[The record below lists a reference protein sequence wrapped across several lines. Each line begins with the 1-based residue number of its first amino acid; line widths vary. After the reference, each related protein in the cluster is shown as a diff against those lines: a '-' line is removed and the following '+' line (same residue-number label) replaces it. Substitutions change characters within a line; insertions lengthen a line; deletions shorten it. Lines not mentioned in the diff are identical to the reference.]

1 MIAALRTPRHA
12 ITFHHSTTHPSTRIS
27 TPIESLNTSPSGKSK
42 VENVISRVLD
52 LTGMRK
58 LNALLDGKRDA
69 KDHEAVNKGS
79 GGDGYKRELKM
90 EDATASMLDLQS
102 ALRTI
107 PRENDAMYPES
118 PLLRGLGKAA
128 KILGLDEDERP
139 LVTSDRRAS
148 KEEYIHSHSFAS
160 GDDDA
165 EVPPGAAR
173 RHFCSA
179 LTSED
184 DAHSLFPATRCC
196 WGGHVGPT
204 YLDHTQDID
213 QVSLQSSIAPSP
225 VKAYKPTPFPSPR
238 TNPPIVEQALADT
251 HPSIAF
257 GYYGRDR
264 TGWARQKPY
273 PYMMERDVEQV
284 YGLAGRDAIEHYS
297 RYPAMPKRQL
307 VN

>member
-1 MIAALRTPRHA
+1 
-12 ITFHHSTTHPSTRIS
+12 
-27 TPIESLNTSPSGKSK
+27 
-42 VENVISRVLD
+42 
-52 LTGMRK
+52 
-58 LNALLDGKRDA
+58 
-69 KDHEAVNKGS
+69 
-79 GGDGYKRELKM
+79 M
-90 EDATASMLDLQS
+90 EDAVASMLDLQS

-107 PRENDAMYPES
+107 PREDDTMYPES
-118 PLLRGLGKAA
+118 PLLRGSGKAA
-128 KILGLDEDERP
+128 RILGLDEDERP
-139 LVTSDRRAS
+139 QHAMSKRRAS
-148 KEEYIHSHSFAS
+148 RVFECEYFDSHSLPS
-160 GDDDA
+160 PDA
-165 EVPPGAAR
+165 EVPPGAGR

-179 LTSED
+179 LDVDD

-204 YLDHTQDID
+204 YLDHTQDSEE
-213 QVSLQSSIAPSP
+213 VSLQSSIAPSP
-225 VKAYKPTPFPSPR
+225 VKGYERTPFPSPR
-238 TNPPIVEQALADT
+238 TGPPIVEQAPPVT

-307 VN
+307 IN

>member
-1 MIAALRTPRHA
+1 
-12 ITFHHSTTHPSTRIS
+12 
-27 TPIESLNTSPSGKSK
+27 
-42 VENVISRVLD
+42 VISRVLD
-52 LTGMRK
+52 FTGMRK
-58 LNALLDGKRDA
+58 LNALLDGKRDTRVHGA
-69 KDHEAVNKGS
+69 GHKGS
-79 GGDGYKRELKM
+79 GDDVYKRDLEM
-90 EDATASMLDLQS
+90 ENTAASMLDLQS

-107 PRENDAMYPES
+107 PREDDSMYPES

-128 KILGLDEDERP
+128 RILGLDEDERP
-139 LVTSDRRAS
+139 LAMSERRVSKAL

-160 GDDDA
+160 DDDDA
-165 EVPPGAAR
+165 EVPSAR

-179 LTSED
+179 LNSDD

-213 QVSLQSSIAPSP
+213 QVSLRSSIAPSP
-225 VKAYKPTPFPSPR
+225 VKAYKPTPVSSPGM
-238 TNPPIVEQALADT
+238 TPLFTDQPLSTTE
-251 HPSIAF
+251 HSIAF

-297 RYPAMPKRQL
+297 RYPAMPRRQL

>member
-1 MIAALRTPRHA
+1 MA
-12 ITFHHSTTHPSTRIS
+12 
-27 TPIESLNTSPSGKSK
+27 K
-42 VENVISRVLD
+42 VENMISRVLD
-52 LTGMRK
+52 FTGMKK
-58 LNALLDGKRDA
+58 LNALLDMKRDM
-69 KDHEAVNKGS
+69 KDHGGNKGT
-79 GGDGYKRELKM
+79 GDDGYKKELGDQ
-90 EDATASMLDLQS
+90 DAAASMLDLQS

-107 PRENDAMYPES
+107 PREDDSMYPES

-128 KILGLDEDERP
+128 RILGVDEDEQPHRM
-139 LVTSDRRAS
+139 SNKRAS
-148 KEEYIHSHSFAS
+148 KALEVEDFDSHSLAL
-160 GDDDA
+160 DDV

-179 LTSED
+179 LSSED
-184 DAHSLFPATRCC
+184 DAYSLFPATRCC
-196 WGGHVGPT
+196 WGGDVGPT

-213 QVSLQSSIAPSP
+213 QVSLRSSIAPSP
-225 VKAYKPTPFPSPR
+225 VKAYKPTRVSSAGMTPLIAAQPLS
-238 TNPPIVEQALADT
+238 TTD
-251 HPSIAF
+251 HSIAF

-284 YGLAGRDAIEHYS
+284 DVLAGRDAIEQYS

>member
-12 ITFHHSTTHPSTRIS
+12 ITHHHPTTHPSTRIS
-27 TPIESLNTSPSGKSK
+27 TPIESRSTSPSGMAK
-42 VENVISRVLD
+42 VENMISRVLD
-52 LTGMRK
+52 FTGMRK
-58 LNALLDGKRDA
+58 LNALLDSKRDT
-69 KDHEAVNKGS
+69 KDNGNKGS
-79 GGDGYKRELKM
+79 GDDGYKRGWDM
-90 EDATASMLDLQS
+90 DDAVASVLDLQS

-107 PRENDAMYPES
+107 PREDDSRCPES

-128 KILGLDEDERP
+128 RILGVDEDERP
-139 LVTSDRRAS
+139 HRMSNKRAS
-148 KEEYIHSHSFAS
+148 KVLKVEDFDSHSLAS
-160 GDDDA
+160 DAA
-165 EVPPGAAR
+165 EVPSGAAR

-179 LTSED
+179 LSSED
-184 DAHSLFPATRCC
+184 D
-196 WGGHVGPT
+196 VGPT

-213 QVSLQSSIAPSP
+213 QVSLRSSIAPSP

-238 TNPPIVEQALADT
+238 VNPPFAEAPLSTTQQ
-251 HPSIAF
+251 SIAF

>member
-1 MIAALRTPRHA
+1 MMAVLRTPRHA
-12 ITFHHSTTHPSTRIS
+12 ITHQHPTTHPSTRIS

-42 VENVISRVLD
+42 VENMMSRVLD
-52 LTGMRK
+52 FTGMRK

-69 KDHEAVNKGS
+69 KDHGGNKGTRD
-79 GGDGYKRELKM
+79 DGYKRELEM
-90 EDATASMLDLQS
+90 EDAVASVLDLQS

-107 PRENDAMYPES
+107 PREDDSMYPEP

-128 KILGLDEDERP
+128 RILGVEEDRKP
-139 LVTSDRRAS
+139 LAMSKRRTL
-148 KEEYIHSHSFAS
+148 KEEHLDSHSLAS
-160 GDDDA
+160 DDDDA

-179 LTSED
+179 LSSED

-213 QVSLQSSIAPSP
+213 EVSLRSSIAPSP
-225 VKAYKPTPFPSPR
+225 VKAYKPTQVSSPGM
-238 TNPPIVEQALADT
+238 TPLIAEQPLSIT
-251 HPSIAF
+251 QTSIAF

-297 RYPAMPKRQL
+297 RYPAMPRRQL

>member
-1 MIAALRTPRHA
+1 MA
-12 ITFHHSTTHPSTRIS
+12 
-27 TPIESLNTSPSGKSK
+27 K
-42 VENVISRVLD
+42 VENMISRVLD
-52 LTGMRK
+52 FTGMRK
-58 LNALLDGKRDA
+58 LNALLDGKRDT
-69 KDHEAVNKGS
+69 KDNGGNKGTRD
-79 GGDGYKRELKM
+79 DGYKRELEM
-90 EDATASMLDLQS
+90 EDAVASMLDLQS

-107 PRENDAMYPES
+107 PREDDTMYPES

-128 KILGLDEDERP
+128 RILGLDEDERP
-139 LVTSDRRAS
+139 LAMSERRVSKAL

-160 GDDDA
+160 DDDDA

-179 LTSED
+179 LNSVD

-213 QVSLQSSIAPSP
+213 QVSLRSSIAPSP

-238 TNPPIVEQALADT
+238 INPPIVEQALADT

-297 RYPAMPKRQL
+297 RYPAMPRRQL

>member
-1 MIAALRTPRHA
+1 
-12 ITFHHSTTHPSTRIS
+12 
-27 TPIESLNTSPSGKSK
+27 
-42 VENVISRVLD
+42 VISRVLD
-52 LTGMRK
+52 FTGMRK
-58 LNALLDGKRDA
+58 LNALLDGKRDT
-69 KDHEAVNKGS
+69 KVHEAGNKGS
-79 GGDGYKRELKM
+79 AEYGYRRELDMK
-90 EDATASMLDLQS
+90 DAVASMLDLQS

-107 PRENDAMYPES
+107 PREDDSMCPES

-128 KILGLDEDERP
+128 RILGVDEDERP
-139 LVTSDRRAS
+139 HRMSDRRAS
-148 KEEYIHSHSFAS
+148 KVLKVEDFDSHSLAS
-160 GDDDA
+160 DDV
-165 EVPPGAAR
+165 EVPLGAAR

-179 LTSED
+179 LNSVD

-213 QVSLQSSIAPSP
+213 RVSLRSSVAPSP
-225 VKAYKPTPFPSPR
+225 VKAYKPTPVSSPGM
-238 TNPPIVEQALADT
+238 TPLFTGQPLSTTE
-251 HPSIAF
+251 HSIAF

-297 RYPAMPKRQL
+297 RYPAMPRRQL

>member
-1 MIAALRTPRHA
+1 MA
-12 ITFHHSTTHPSTRIS
+12 
-27 TPIESLNTSPSGKSK
+27 K
-42 VENVISRVLD
+42 VENMISRVLD
-52 LTGMRK
+52 FTGMRK
-58 LNALLDGKRDA
+58 LNALLDGKRDT
-69 KDHEAVNKGS
+69 KDNGGNKGTRD
-79 GGDGYKRELKM
+79 DGYKRELEM
-90 EDATASMLDLQS
+90 EDAVASMLDLQS

-107 PRENDAMYPES
+107 PREDDTMYPES

-128 KILGLDEDERP
+128 RILGLDEDERP
-139 LVTSDRRAS
+139 LAMSERRVSKAL

-160 GDDDA
+160 DDDDA

-179 LTSED
+179 LNSVD

-213 QVSLQSSIAPSP
+213 QVSLRSSIAPSP

-273 PYMMERDVEQV
+273 PYMMERDVEKV